1 MAHYVIR
8 VISLVRKSNP
18 LLRDCCDL
26 VIVLFRSHN
35 NLSANQ
41 KASSFWNQDKM
52 KEPGDQ

>member
-1 MAHYVIR
+1 MAYYVIR

-26 VIVLFRSHN
+26 IIVLFHGHN

-52 KEPGDQ
+52 KETGDQ

>member
-1 MAHYVIR
+1 MAYDVIR

-35 NLSANQ
+35 NLLANQ
-41 KASSFWNQDKM
+41 KASSF
-52 KEPGDQ
+52 